1 MLLSRF
7 NHIRWLAMLLLVSP
21 CVFWAARANAELV
34 WNYVAALDGRALG
47 GGESGLEASVRP
59 EVDWRI
65 SDTADLSAR
74 VRLRGGLGDSLEH
87 QPKQRGGNSRGTLNP
102 RYFPGGDDAE
112 LELRELYLDLQAGPA
127 FLRLGK
133 QQIVWGQADG
143 IKVLD
148 VLNPQSFREFI
159 LDDFEESRI
168 PLWSAMA
175 EVPVG
180 SALLQLTWIPDLT
193 FHDVPGPDD
202 WYAWTSPKLMVQ
214 LPAGVPVV
222 EVSES
227 RPGDGLADGEW
238 AIQLSGFSGGWD
250 WTLNH
255 ADHFEDLPLVGSQLG
270 ELGVR
275 LDTGYLR
282 SRTSGASVSRPLG
295 NIVVRGEVA
304 YRTDLPIP
312 GRQANGLPGGVP
324 TDTVAALVGI
334 DFSGL
339 SNTWLSL
346 QVLVDR
352 AMDHPSRL
360 VRDRDEYL
368 LTATADR
375 YFLNRRLKTRVQA
388 FHSPNEDDGLARLA
402 IEYQLA
408 SRVSISLA
416 VDEFYGPDRGL
427 FGQFAHRDQ
436 IRFSIEFSR

>member
-1 MLLSRF
+1 
-7 NHIRWLAMLLLVSP
+7 MLLLVMP
-21 CVFWAARANAELV
+21 CAFWAARANADVV
-34 WNYVAALDGRALG
+34 WNYVAALEARALG
-47 GGESGLEASVRP
+47 GGEGRLEASVRP

-65 SDTADLSAR
+65 SDMADISAR
-74 VRLRGGLGDSLEH
+74 VRVRRGFGDSLEH
-87 QPKQRGGNSRGTLNP
+87 HPKRRGGNSRGALNP

-159 LDDFEESRI
+159 LDDLEESRI

-175 EVPVG
+175 ELPVG
-180 SALLQLTWIPDLT
+180 PALLQLTWIPDLT
-193 FHDVPGPDD
+193 FHDVPGPGD
-202 WYAWTSPKLMVQ
+202 WYAWTSPKLIAQ
-214 LPAGVPVV
+214 PPAGVPVV
-222 EVSES
+222 EGSRA

-255 ADHFEDLPLVGSQLG
+255 ADHFADLPLVRSQLG
-270 ELGVR
+270 EQGVR
-275 LDTGYLR
+275 IDTGYSR
-282 SRTSGASVSRPLG
+282 SRTSGGSVSRALG
-295 NIVVRGEVA
+295 NIVMRGEAA

-334 DFSGL
+334 DFSGW
-339 SNTWLSL
+339 SDTWLSL

-388 FHSPNEDDGLARLA
+388 FHSPNDDDGLVRLA
-402 IEYQLA
+402 IEYELA
-408 SRVSISLA
+408 SRVSVSLA
-416 VDEFYGPDRGL
+416 LDEFHGPARGL

-436 IRFSIEFSR
+436 IRFSIELSR